1 MEASCYAVQGLRIEN
16 LDLHL
21 EVDLAWDKK
30 RVFFAGREEAELG
43 DG

>member
-1 MEASCYAVQGLRIEN
+1 MAASCYAVWGLRIEN

-21 EVDLAWDKK
+21 EVNLAWDNK
-30 RVFFAGREEAELG
+30 RVFFAGSEEAELG